1 MDYAVWRSRFEK
13 LVGKR
18 EIDLDIAEGALLIAT
33 DEYPDLDVEKYLE
46 RIDRMAS
53 HVRGHL
59 PSNLAPRETVG
70 VLNRY
75 LFREL
80 GFAGN
85 RENYYDPRNSYLND
99 VLERKLGLPIT
110 LAVVYISIARR
121 LDLPVYGVGL
131 PGHFIVKWEDP
142 SSRILIDPYNRG
154 EILDEGG
161 VEARVR
167 DTFHGEARFQP
178 DWLAAVDGIY
188 ILTRMLNNLKS
199 IFVQSQNLIRAWEVV
214 DKLLILDPRSPENI
228 RDMGLLSIHVKAF
241 RKAAVYLEEYL
252 LSHSDA
258 ADADQLRVYLRSAL
272 AMVERLN

>member
-1 MDYAVWRSRFEK
+1 MEYAGWHSRFEK
-13 LVGKR
+13 LVSGSLDGL
-18 EIDLDIAEGALLIAT
+18 DLAEAALVVAA
-33 DEYPDLDVEKYLE
+33 DEYPNLDTGKYLDRLE
-46 RIDRMAS
+46 RMAN

-59 PSNLAPRETVG
+59 PADLNPKKTVA

-75 LFREL
+75 LFQEL
-80 GFAGN
+80 EFEGN

-99 VLERKLGLPIT
+99 VLDRKLGLPIT
-110 LAVVYISIARR
+110 LAIAYISVGRR
-121 LDLPVYGVGL
+121 LDLPIYGVGL
-131 PGHFIVKWEDP
+131 PGHFITKWEDRKA
-142 SSRILIDPYNRG
+142 RILIDPFNRG
-154 EILDEGG
+154 EILDNSG

-167 DTFHGEARFQP
+167 DTFHSQARFQ
-178 DWLAAVDGIY
+178 DEWLATVDAKY
-188 ILTRMLNNLKS
+188 ILVRLLNNLKG
-199 IFVQSQNLIRAWEVV
+199 IFVQSKNLTRAWEVV

-258 ADADQLRVYLRSAL
+258 EDAEQLRVYLRSAL